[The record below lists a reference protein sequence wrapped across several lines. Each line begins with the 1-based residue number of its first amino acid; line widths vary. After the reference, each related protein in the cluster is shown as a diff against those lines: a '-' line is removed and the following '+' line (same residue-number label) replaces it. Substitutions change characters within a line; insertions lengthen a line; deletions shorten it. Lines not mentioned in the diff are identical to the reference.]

1 MLLPSHSGRAGA
13 HALAAPT
20 SSGSHACPQV
30 AARPHHHYH
39 QASQQQ
45 GGPQV
50 LLPPLPLQQQL
61 QQQGRRSHH
70 HRRRHF
76 ACEASA
82 GACVAGG
89 ACAASAACL
98 KWPSAPWCSK
108 DAHSLR
114 VHASVR
120 AFACVHANHPAPV
133 PPPHQPTERQ
143 QQQQPSTSTAIPPA
157 DYPRIPGVIAEE
169 PAVSPRAEAQ
179 LTLEQYREIYDRL
192 IGVFQVRVLW
202 CRGWGV
208 GAGRARLTCTTRV
221 SWLGPGHGS
230 RGSQPAVHQCR
241 PPLAQE
247 RTGCFPR
254 THAPCPPQVRP
265 RDDWKKLLV
274 FSKQW
279 SQHQTGV
286 FDRWGGALVQGLG
299 CVHVGHLHFS

>member
-70 HRRRHF
+70 HRRRRF

-208 GAGRARLTCTTRV
+208 GAGRAASPAQHELAGWGQDRLKGVPASSSPMQTTV
-221 SWLGPGHGS
+221 GS
-230 RGSQPAVHQCR
+230 RAYWLLPPHARSLPTAGAAARRLEEAAGVQQAVV
-241 PPLAQE
+241 A
-247 RTGCFPR
+247 
-254 THAPCPPQVRP
+254 APDGRV
-265 RDDWKKLLV
+265 
-274 FSKQW
+274 
-279 SQHQTGV
+279 
-286 FDRWGGALVQGLG
+286 
-299 CVHVGHLHFS
+299 